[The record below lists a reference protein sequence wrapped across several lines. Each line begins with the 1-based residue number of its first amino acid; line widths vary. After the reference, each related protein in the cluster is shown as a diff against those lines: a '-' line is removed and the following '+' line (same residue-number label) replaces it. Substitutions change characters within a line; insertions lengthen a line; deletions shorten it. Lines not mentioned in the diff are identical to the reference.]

1 MATKIKEK
9 DQVIKKKKKRKR
21 NTKCNLHLLM
31 NPCFL
36 QSKRTRAYV
45 EEVFRQIQEKPDVT
59 DIMILNNKGN
69 PVKTTMDHS
78 LGVQYAG
85 LYEILRDKVVMGLQK
100 IDRNDELTM
109 LRLRTIQNETL
120 IVPDGKITI
129 VVTQKAQDRFQNS

>member
-9 DQVIKKKKKRKR
+9 DQVTKKKNYIEYEMQFRFV
-21 NTKCNLHLLM
+21 M
-31 NPCFL
+31 NHCFL

-59 DIMILNNKGN
+59 DIMILNKKGN

-109 LRLRTIQNETL
+109 LRLRTSQNETL